1 MGHQT
6 QFHKDGEIETAKG
19 ISSINS
25 VGVFGTQ
32 GRMSLNDVR
41 KNNKKQ
47 IFAGQSSLWVS

>member
-32 GRMSLNDVR
+32 GRMSLSDVR
-41 KNNKKQ
+41 KNNKKTVN
-47 IFAGQSSLWVS
+47 FFTRY